1 MAMQISPLYQDS
13 WKVMICETLEVIEVV
28 VLVDKAGPLLVVVEG
43 VEEAQK
49 KCVEVEVE
57 PMGQEAPQ
65 YLEVDPGLGPP
76 GPGRPPP
83 CGGPPPAL
91 KVASCTS
98 ATSGNQ
104 KVNLLKDSDTYRVI

>member
-1 MAMQISPLYQDS
+1 
-13 WKVMICETLEVIEVV
+13 MICGILEVIEVV
-28 VLVDKAGPLLVVVEG
+28 VLVDKAGLLLVAVEG

-57 PMGQEAPQ
+57 VEPVGREAPQ

-98 ATSGNQ
+98 AASGNQ
-104 KVNLLKDSDTYRVI
+104 KVNLLKDLDYLSRNLV

>member
-1 MAMQISPLYQDS
+1 MEPL
-13 WKVMICETLEVIEVV
+13 
-28 VLVDKAGPLLVVVEG
+28 
-43 VEEAQK
+43 
-49 KCVEVEVE
+49 
-57 PMGQEAPQ
+57 GQEAPQ

-104 KVNLLKDSDTYRVI
+104 KVNLLKDLDTYRVI

>member
-1 MAMQISPLYQDS
+1 
-13 WKVMICETLEVIEVV
+13 MICETLEVIEVV

-57 PMGQEAPQ
+57 PVGQEAPQ

-76 GPGRPPP
+76 
-83 CGGPPPAL
+83 AL
-91 KVASCTS
+91 KVARCTS

>member
-1 MAMQISPLYQDS
+1 MAMQLSPLYQDS

-57 PMGQEAPQ
+57 PVGQEAPQ

-76 GPGRPPP
+76 GPGRPLHAE
-83 CGGPPPAL
+83 AL
-91 KVASCTS
+91 LQLSKWRVA
-98 ATSGNQ
+98 Q
-104 KVNLLKDSDTYRVI
+104 VLLVEIRR